1 MTNTN
6 TTNLFEVATRSQ
18 FRFPFRGSISVE
30 DLWVLSVTNLDSIF
44 KTLNSE
50 LKQTQEESLLN
61 TKTKADKELD
71 MKIEIV
77 KHIVA
82 VKVEEENVKLKA
94 KEQKV
99 QKQKIME
106 LLATKQDESLQNKS
120 EEELKAM
127 LAELD
132 N

>member
-6 TTNLFEVATRSQ
+6 KTNLFEVAVRNK
-18 FRFPFRGSISVE
+18 FRFPFRGLISAE
-30 DLWVLSVTNLDSIF
+30 DLWTLSVTNLDSIF

-50 LKQTQEESLLN
+50 LKQVQEESLLN

-82 VKVEEENVKLKA
+82 IKIEEQNKKLQDKENAEK
-94 KEQKV
+94 
-99 QKQKIME
+99 KQKIME
-106 LLATKQDESLQNKS
+106 LIEKKNDESLENKS
-120 EEELKAM
+120 AEELKALLNEM
-127 LAELD
+127 
-132 N
+132 

>member
-1 MTNTN
+1 MTN
-6 TTNLFEVATRSQ
+6 TTNLFEVAARNK
-18 FRFPFRGSISVE
+18 FRFQYKGLISVE
-30 DLWVLSVTNLDSIF
+30 DLWALSTGSLDSIF
-44 KTLNSE
+44 KVLNSE
-50 LKQTQEESLLN
+50 LKQVQEESLLN

-82 VKVEEENVKLKA
+82 VKIEEENTKLQA
-94 KEQKV
+94 KEKKA

-106 LLATKQDESLQNKS
+106 LLETKQDESLQNKS
-120 EEELKAM
+120 EDELKAM